1 MLASPRGLLRGA
13 APLYAVVFG
22 LALAN
27 RLLPVLRGGGL
38 AGVLGYDDAVYYA
51 GAVGLVHGRLP
62 YRDFL
67 LLHPPGVLVALTP
80 VAAWGR
86 WVGETAGWEASRL
99 VWMLLGCAT
108 SLVVVAVLLPLG
120 RTAAAVGGGFYAVF
134 PGAVLVERT
143 TLVEGLTNLCLAV
156 SLALL
161 IRALRSVPVPAASAD
176 VAQRVSRTTLAAV
189 GVVLGLSTAVKIWG
203 VVPLVTVTVFV
214 GIVLGV
220 RQALVIM
227 LGAAAASTVICLPF
241 FLAAPTQMWRMV
253 VLDQLGRDQGTDL
266 LRRAAE
272 IATMDRLTGGG
283 AFVAI
288 AVVVAGAVIC
298 SVVSWRVRPFRIIVP
313 VLAATVSL
321 LVAAPIFYPHYLG
334 IVAVPAALL
343 VGVTAGV
350 LAGVLA
356 GGSPHVAWR
365 SALAVAAL
373 VAVTLDVVALSRISS
388 GALVPA
394 ALTVPVQ
401 TAPGCLTSDDP
412 NNLLALGVVG
422 RNVERGCA
430 LVVDLGG
437 HSHDLSRGQVI
448 PRSRNAA
455 WQRLVVDYLGSGHYT
470 LATRLGPG
478 RGYSKATVST
488 IDSWPVRVQAGGHRL
503 REPSR

>member
-1 MLASPRGLLRGA
+1 MLGAARGMLRGA

-38 AGVLGYDDAVYYA
+38 AAVLGYDDAVYYA

-143 TLVEGLTNLCLAV
+143 TLIEGLTNLFLAV
-156 SLALL
+156 TLALM
-161 IRALRSVPVPAASAD
+161 IRELRSVPVRAAP
-176 VAQRVSRTTLAAV
+176 VNVVRHGSRATLAAV
-189 GVVLGLSTAVKIWG
+189 GVLLGLSTAVKIWG
-203 VVPLVTVTVFV
+203 IVPLVAVAVFV
-214 GIVLGV
+214 GIVLGF

-227 LGAAAASTVICLPF
+227 LGAVAASTVVCLPF

-272 IATMDRLTGGG
+272 IATMNRLTGDG

-288 AVVVAGAVIC
+288 VVVMAGSVVC
-298 SVVSWRVRPFRIIVP
+298 SVVTWRVRSYRVVVP
-313 VLAATVSL
+313 VLVATVSL
-321 LVAAPIFYPHYLG
+321 LVAAPIFYPHYMG

-350 LAGVLA
+350 LAA
-356 GGSPHVAWR
+356 GSRRAAWR

-373 VAVTLDVVALSRISS
+373 MAVTLDVVALSRIRS
-388 GALVPA
+388 GALVPP

-422 RNVERGCA
+422 RNVARGCD

-437 HSHDLSRGQVI
+437 HSHDLSRGQAV

-470 LATRLGPG
+470 LATRFGPG
-478 RGYSKATVST
+478 RSYSKATVST
-488 IDSWPVRVQAGGHRL
+488 IDSWPVRVHTGSHRL